1 MTDKIKR
8 LEKYQKVNGKL
19 HLYLLYLIAFPLMSF
34 VVCAIFNFKFYT
46 NLSFLIIL
54 LLIGLYFFC
63 IYFFKWR
70 IDNLKKKIK

>member
-46 NLSFLIIL
+46 NLSFFNYSFIDWLV
-54 LLIGLYFFC
+54 FFLH
-63 IYFFKWR
+63 IFF
-70 IDNLKKKIK
+70 